1 MRRRHGSTRN
11 GLDAWPGYVDALST
25 LLMVIIFVLLVFVL
39 AQAFLSV
46 ALNGRQHVLDK
57 LQQEMSQLTELL
69 SLERGKTHDL
79 GVAVATLSAQRDKSE
94 AALSAQ
100 RDKSEAARATL
111 TAQAAALTAE
121 LGRETGQLTTQSK
134 LSSDAQ
140 AQVEQ
145 LNQQLA
151 ELEKQLAAISQAL
164 DISQKDVKDRDTRI
178 ADLGNKLN
186 LAMADK
192 VEELKRYRSEF
203 FGRLSQLLAGRP
215 GIRVVGDRFVFQS
228 EVLFP
233 VGSAELSPAG
243 RDQMRTLA
251 QTLKQ
256 ITGEIPTDIPWIL
269 RVDGHADRQR
279 ITGSHFA
286 TNWEL
291 SAARAITVV
300 KLLITEGVKP
310 QNLAATAF
318 SEYQPLDPDSTPE
331 AYSKNRRIELRLTD
345 R

>member
-1 MRRRHGSTRN
+1 MRRRHSSVRN

-46 ALNGRQHVLDK
+46 SLNGRQHVLDR
-57 LQQEMSQLTELL
+57 LQREMVQLTQLL
-69 SLERGKTHDL
+69 SLERGKSHDL
-79 GVAVATLSAQRDKSE
+79 GLAVATLTAQRDKT
-94 AALSAQ
+94 
-100 RDKSEAARATL
+100 EAARQAL
-111 TAQAAALTAE
+111 AGQAAALTAQV
-121 LGRETGQLTTQSK
+121 GRENAQLQAKDK

-140 AQVEQ
+140 AQVAL
-145 LNQQLA
+145 LNQQLV
-151 ELEKQLAAISQAL
+151 ELERQLAAITQAL
-164 DISQKDVKDRDTRI
+164 DISQKDVKDRDVKI

-192 VEELKRYRSEF
+192 VNELKRYRSEF
-203 FGRLSQLLAGRP
+203 FGRLSQLLAGKP

-233 VGSAELSPAG
+233 VGSAEMSPAG
-243 RDQMRTLA
+243 ADQMRTLA
-251 QTLKQ
+251 HTLKD
-256 ITGEIPTDIPWIL
+256 IAATIPPDIPWIL
-269 RVDGHADRQR
+269 RVDGHADKQP
-279 ITGSHFA
+279 ITGSRFA

-300 KLLITEGVKP
+300 KLLIAEGVKP

-318 SEYQPLDPDSTPE
+318 SDFQPLDPGNTPE
-331 AYSKNRRIELRLTD
+331 AYAKNRRIELRLTD

>member
-1 MRRRHGSTRN
+1 MRRRSSTRN

-46 ALNGRQHVLDK
+46 ALNGRQHVLDR
-57 LQQEMSQLTELL
+57 LQREMAQLTELL
-69 SLERGKTHDL
+69 SLERGKTH
-79 GVAVATLSAQRDKSE
+79 TLS
-94 AALSAQ
+94 LSM
-100 RDKSEAARATL
+100 ATL
-111 TAQAAALTAE
+111 TAQNQKAAAENRALQGQALALAAE
-121 LGRETGQLTTQSK
+121 IARDQGALQAQKQAADK
-134 LSSDAQ
+134 LSSEAQ
-140 AQVEQ
+140 AQVAL

-151 ELEKQLAAISQAL
+151 ELEKQLAAITQAL
-164 DISQKDVKDRDTRI
+164 DISQQNVKDRDAKI

-186 LAMADK
+186 LALASK

-203 FGRLSQLLAGRP
+203 FGKLSALLANRP

-243 RDQMRTLA
+243 ADQMRTLA
-251 QTLKQ
+251 KTLKDIAQ
-256 ITGEIPTDIPWIL
+256 EIPPDISWVM
-269 RVDGHADRQR
+269 RVDGHADRQP
-279 ITGSHFA
+279 IAGSRQ

-291 SAARAITVV
+291 SAGRAITVV
-300 KLLITEGVKP
+300 KLLIAEGVAP
-310 QNLAATAF
+310 QHLAATAF
-318 SEYQPLDPDSTPE
+318 AEYQPLDPASTPE
-331 AYSKNRRIELRLTD
+331 AFAKNRRIELRLTD

>member
-1 MRRRHGSTRN
+1 MRRRHSSSRN

-46 ALNGRQHVLDK
+46 ALNGRQHVLDR
-57 LQQEMSQLTELL
+57 LQREMAQLTELL
-69 SLERGKTHDL
+69 SLERGRTHDL
-79 GVAVATLSAQRDKSE
+79 GVAVATLTAQRDKT
-94 AALSAQ
+94 
-100 RDKSEAARATL
+100 EAARA
-111 TAQAAALTAE
+111 AL
-121 LGRETGQLTTQSK
+121 GGQLQAQSK

-145 LNQQLA
+145 LNRQLA
-151 ELEKQLAAISQAL
+151 ELEQQLAAITQAL
-164 DISQKDVKDRDTRI
+164 DISQKDVKERDARI

-186 LAMADK
+186 VALADK

-203 FGRLSQLLAGRP
+203 FGRLSALLAGKP

-233 VGSAELSPAG
+233 VGSADLSPAG
-243 RDQMRTLA
+243 ADQIRTLA
-251 QTLKQ
+251 KSLQQ
-256 ITGEIPTDIPWIL
+256 IGAEIPPDLPWIL

-279 ITGSHFA
+279 IGGAHFA

-291 SAARAITVV
+291 SAGRAITVV
-300 KLLITEGVKP
+300 KLLIAEGIKP
-310 QNLAATAF
+310 QPLAATAF
-318 SEYQPLDPDSTPE
+318 SEYQPLDPASTPE
-331 AYSKNRRIELRLTD
+331 AYAKNRRIELRLTD

>member
-1 MRRRHGSTRN
+1 MRRRHSSRN

-46 ALNGRQHVLDK
+46 ALNGREHVLDR
-57 LQQEMSQLTELL
+57 LQREMAQLTELL

-79 GVAVATLSAQRDKSE
+79 GLSVATLTGQRNQ
-94 AALSAQ
+94 A
-100 RDKSEAARATL
+100 EAARSAL
-111 TAQAAALTAE
+111 QGQALALTAKLAQE
-121 LGRETGQLTTQSK
+121 DSQAQAQSK
-134 LSSDAQ
+134 LSGDAQ
-140 AQVEQ
+140 AQVSL

-151 ELEKQLAAISQAL
+151 ELEKQLAAITQAL
-164 DISQKDVKDRDTRI
+164 DISQKDVKDRDTKI

-186 LAMADK
+186 LALADK

-203 FGRLSQLLAGRP
+203 FGRLSKVLANRP

-233 VGSAELSPAG
+233 PGSAELSQPGAE
-243 RDQMRTLA
+243 QMRALA
-251 QTLKQ
+251 GTLKQ
-256 ITGEIPTDIPWIL
+256 IAGEIPADVPWVL

-279 ITGSHFA
+279 ISGSQFA

-291 SAARAITVV
+291 SAGRAITVV

-318 SEYQPLDPDSTPE
+318 SEYQPLDTGNTPE
-331 AYSKNRRIELRLTD
+331 AFAKNRRIELRLTD

>member
-1 MRRRHGSTRN
+1 MRRRHSTRN

-46 ALNGRQHVLDK
+46 ALNGREHVLDR
-57 LQQEMSQLTELL
+57 LQREMAQLTELL

-79 GVAVATLSAQRDKSE
+79 GLSVATLTGQRNH
-94 AALSAQ
+94 A
-100 RDKSEAARATL
+100 EAARLALQAQAQAL
-111 TAQAAALTAE
+111 TAQV
-121 LGRETGQLTTQSK
+121 TQDNSQIEAQGK

-140 AQVEQ
+140 AQVSL

-151 ELEKQLAAISQAL
+151 ELEKQLAAITQAL
-164 DISQKDVKDRDTRI
+164 DISQKDVKDRDTKI
-178 ADLGNKLN
+178 ADLGSKLN
-186 LAMADK
+186 LALADR

-203 FGRLSQLLAGRP
+203 FGRLSKVLANRP

-233 VGSAELSPAG
+233 PGSAELSQPG
-243 RDQMRTLA
+243 SEQMRALA

-256 ITGEIPTDIPWIL
+256 IAGEIPPDVPWVL

-279 ITGSHFA
+279 ISGNQFA

-291 SAARAITVV
+291 SAGRAITVV

-318 SEYQPLDPDSTPE
+318 SEYQPLDTGDTQE
-331 AYSKNRRIELRLTD
+331 AFAKNRRIELRLTD

>member
-1 MRRRHGSTRN
+1 MRRRQGSRG

-57 LQQEMSQLTELL
+57 LQVQMQQLSELL

-79 GVAVATLSAQRDKSE
+79 GLSVATLGAQRD
-94 AALSAQ
+94 
-100 RDKSEAARATL
+100 RSEAARAAL
-111 TAQAAALTAE
+111 QGQASALTAE
-121 LGRETGQLTTQSK
+121 VAKDTSQLQSQGKLTT
-134 LSSDAQ
+134 DAQ
-140 AQVEQ
+140 AQVAL

-151 ELEKQLAAISQAL
+151 ELEKQLAAITQAL
-164 DISQKDVKDRDTRI
+164 DISQQDVKDRDAKI
-178 ADLGNKLN
+178 NDLGNKLN
-186 LAMADK
+186 VALADK

-203 FGRLSQLLAGRP
+203 FGRLSQLLANRP

-233 VGSAELSPAG
+233 SGSADLSKAG
-243 RDQMRTLA
+243 AEQMRTLA
-251 QTLKQ
+251 ATLK
-256 ITGEIPTDIPWIL
+256 EIAATIPPDLPWVL
-269 RVDGHADRQR
+269 RVDGHADRQP
-279 ITGSHFA
+279 IAGSHFA

-291 SAARAITVV
+291 SSGRAITVV
-300 KLLITEGVKP
+300 KLLMSQGVDP
-310 QNLAATAF
+310 QHLAATAF
-318 SEYQPLDPDSTPE
+318 SQYQPLDTGTSPD
-331 AYSKNRRIELRLTD
+331 AFAKNRRIELRLTD